1 MVNQRKQN
9 YGEERRFIDDMSD
22 IDIELQKQTKDVS
35 TDEIMQEVDNIQAVL
50 RKERDDTQ
58 ENKTRGE

>member
-1 MVNQRKQN
+1 
-9 YGEERRFIDDMSD
+9 MSD